1 MNNKKLIRNII
12 ISVVVL
18 AALVGLLVWVNS
30 IPDKEAENGKDDNET
45 VAEEIE
51 IYKFEADD
59 VKSIKIENEKV
70 AYTIVKSEDG
80 YTISGNP
87 DILYSSSKLGYCFGE
102 LSSLVASKAVSIDS
116 VVFEKSSQVTICL
129 NDGIQHELFIGSDVI
144 GENAKFVKYEGKLYA
159 VPSYRLSYVEADL
172 NSFRDTAL
180 GTISADIASMKILEN
195 GKELVSFRKMTDKDA
210 ESFNVSATYVMD
222 YPKYLA
228 VSSDRLQSLFE
239 AIGEG
244 YSLSVSGFVDDNISN
259 ASKYGIGKKTVI
271 INDGENEYRLDYGNK
286 DENGNIYTVVNNGKS
301 VYAMSSTLFDI
312 IDKYTGN
319 VLMDKLTH
327 IANLDDIKH
336 ITFDGKGSSFK
347 LERKGNEDNY
357 SYEINGESVDEDTFK
372 SIYREIIGINS
383 DKIAYNGVAGQA
395 EYTVTIVYP
404 DGKTEKWEYVSESE
418 RSYVLSKNGQAVYI
432 CPKKNVDAAVKN
444 IKKQLDK

>member
-1 MNNKKLIRNII
+1 MNNKKLIRNIV

-18 AALVGLLVWVNS
+18 AALAGLLVWVNS
-30 IPDKEAENGKDDNET
+30 IPDKETESNTDDNKSAA
-45 VAEEIE
+45 AEVE
-51 IYKFEADD
+51 IYKFDADS
-59 VKSIKIENEKV
+59 VKSIKIENERE
-70 AYTIVKSEDG
+70 AYTIIKTDDG
-80 YTISGNP
+80 YTISGNS
-87 DILYSSSKLGYCFGE
+87 DILYSSSKLGYCFDE

-116 VVFEKSSQVTICL
+116 VEFEKSSQITLLL
-129 NDGIQHELFIGSDVI
+129 NDSAVHEVIIGNDVI
-144 GENAKFVKYEGKLYA
+144 GESAKFVKYEGKLYL
-159 VPSYRLSYVEADL
+159 VPTYRLSYAEAAS

-180 GTISADIASMKILEN
+180 GTVSADIASMKILEN
-195 GKELVSFRKMTDKDA
+195 GKELVSFRKMTDEDA
-210 ESFNVSATYVMD
+210 KSFNVSTTYVMD

-228 VSSDRLQSLFE
+228 VSSDRLQSLFD
-239 AIGEG
+239 AIGDG
-244 YSLSVSGFVDDNISN
+244 YSLSVIEFVDDNISN
-259 ASKYGIGKKTVI
+259 ASKYRIGKKTVI
-271 INDGENEYRLDYGNK
+271 IKDGENEYRLDYGNK

-312 IDKYTGN
+312 IDKYNGN

-336 ITFDGKGSSFK
+336 ITFEGKGSSFK

-383 DKIAYNGVAGQA
+383 DKIAYNGATGQA